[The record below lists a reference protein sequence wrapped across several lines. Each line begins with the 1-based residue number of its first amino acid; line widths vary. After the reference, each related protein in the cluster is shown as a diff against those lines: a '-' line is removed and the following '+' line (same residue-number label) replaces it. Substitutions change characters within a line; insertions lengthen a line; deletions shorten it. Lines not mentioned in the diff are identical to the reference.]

1 VNALEEKKM
10 AGAGVVK
17 LFPVVA
23 LNDFDASTKLCGD
36 MGDELRER
44 AESVRFKS

>member
-1 VNALEEKKM
+1 VNALGEKKM

-23 LNDFDASTKLCGD
+23 LNGFDASAKLSGD
-36 MGDELRER
+36 MGNELSER
-44 AESVRFKS
+44 AESVKFKS